1 VDIKQVNEAIIFG
14 QFTDIELNSILDAV
28 RFRRT
33 SMQKRMK
40 YVLKQGQMVRWNSAR
55 RGIPAEGEIRKIG
68 HKFATV
74 QEGVRLWKVPMNM
87 LEVI

>member
-1 VDIKQVNEAIIFG
+1 MDIKQVNEAIIFG
-14 QFTDIELNSILDAV
+14 QFTDVELNSILDAV

-40 YVLKQGQMVRWNSAR
+40 CMLSQGQRVRWTSAR
-55 RGIPAEGEIRKIG
+55 RGIPAEGEILKIG

-74 QEGVRLWKVPMNM
+74 QEGSRLWRVPMNM